1 MKSRT
6 LILILAVV
14 VVIAAGAVFFF
25 INRAE
30 ETSLPATIATATSAT
45 APKPAATDE
54 IMVPG
59 PLGEEALGDPK
70 APTTVIEYASMTCTH
85 CQRFHSEV
93 YPAFKKK
100 YIDTGKVYFIFR
112 EFPLDPLAA
121 SGFMLARCAPPE
133 RYFPIIDLLFDR
145 QRDWAFVDDPA
156 AALLNVVKQ
165 AGFTQESFK
174 ACLTNQKIL
183 DGVNWVKDRG
193 AEKFGVDATPT
204 FFFNGVKKSGE
215 LSLEEIDKL
224 VAQ

>member
-1 MKSRT
+1 MKPRNI
-6 LILILAVV
+6 ILILAVL
-14 VVIAAGAVFFF
+14 VVIAAGAAFFF
-25 INRAE
+25 IDRAE
-30 ETSLPATIATATSAT
+30 EASLPAAVATAAAAQ

-70 APTTVIEYASMTCTH
+70 APMTVIEYASMTCTH

-93 YPAFKKK
+93 YPALKQK
-100 YIDTGKVYFIFR
+100 YIDSGKIYFILR
-112 EFPLDPLAA
+112 EFPLDPLATSA
-121 SGFMLARCAPPE
+121 FMLARCAPPE